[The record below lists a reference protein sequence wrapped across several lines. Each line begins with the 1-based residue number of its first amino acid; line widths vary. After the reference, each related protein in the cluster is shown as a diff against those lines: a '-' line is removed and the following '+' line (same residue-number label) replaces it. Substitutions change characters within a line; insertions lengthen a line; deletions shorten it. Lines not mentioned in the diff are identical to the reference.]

1 MKMSETPAGKDE
13 KADHPLLG
21 MGCAIAAF
29 FMFAVM
35 NVFAK
40 KLAAHHSVVEV
51 GFYRNFIAMLPMLF
65 MIYVMGKKEILVI
78 RSNPK
83 GIVIRSVIGTVSLV
97 ATFGAFAAMP
107 LADATAFLFTASL
120 IIPVLGYFFLGERVG
135 PYRWGAVL
143 VGFLGVVVML
153 KPTGAVNL
161 HGVALALSAATMH
174 ATLQTILRALGKTE
188 KPETITFYFVFI
200 GTFVSLIPMP
210 LVFTMPTWSEV
221 PYILGVGISG
231 VLAQML
237 LSVAYKNAQVS
248 IVTVFN
254 YSGIIWAT
262 LFGWLFWNEWP
273 DEAIFI
279 GGFIVIA
286 SNVFIVY
293 REQKLARQARAT
305 VQKTDGL

>member
-1 MKMSETPAGKDE
+1 MSEQTAAAPE
-13 KADHPLLG
+13 KADHPMLG
-21 MGCAIAAF
+21 MACAIGAF

-40 KLAAHHSVVEV
+40 KLAEHHSVIEV
-51 GFYRNFIAMLPMLF
+51 GFYRNIIALLPLLF
-65 MIYVMGKKEILVI
+65 VVYGMGRRDILTI

-83 GIVIRSVIGTVSLV
+83 GIVIRSVVGTISLV

-135 PYRWGAVL
+135 PYRWSAVL
-143 VGFLGVVVML
+143 VGFVGVLVML
-153 KPTGAVNL
+153 KPTGAINAP
-161 HGVALALSAATMH
+161 GVTLALSAATMH

-210 LVFTMPTWSEV
+210 LVFTMPTLAEV
-221 PYILGVGISG
+221 PYIIGVGLTG
-231 VLAQML
+231 VIAQFL
-237 LSVAYKNAQVS
+237 LSLAYRNAQVS
-248 IVTVFN
+248 TVTVFN

-262 LFGWLFWNEWP
+262 LFGWLFWDEWP

-279 GGFIVIA
+279 GGAIVIA

-293 REQKLARQARAT
+293 REQKLARLARAT
-305 VQKTDGL
+305 VQKAEGV

>member
-1 MKMSETPAGKDE
+1 M
-13 KADHPLLG
+13 G

-40 KLAAHHSVVEV
+40 KLSVTHSVVEI
-51 GFYRNFIAMLPMLF
+51 GFYRNLIAMMPLLF
-65 MIYVMGKKEILVI
+65 MIYFMGRKDILTI
-78 RSNPK
+78 KSNPK
-83 GIVIRSVIGTVSLV
+83 GIVIRSVIGTISLV
-97 ATFGAFAAMP
+97 TTFAAFAAMP

-120 IIPVLGYFFLGERVG
+120 IIPIFGYFFLGERVG
-135 PYRWGAVL
+135 KYRWGAVL

-161 HGVALALSAATMH
+161 EGVALALSAATMH

-210 LVFTMPTWSEV
+210 LVFTMPSWADV
-221 PYILGVGISG
+221 PYIIGLGLSG
-231 VLAQML
+231 VMAQFL
-237 LSVAYKNAQVS
+237 LSIAYKNAQVS
-248 IVTVFN
+248 VVTVFN

-262 LFGWLFWNEWP
+262 LFGWMFWNEWP

-279 GGFIVIA
+279 GGAIVIA

-293 REQKLARQARAT
+293 REQRLARIARAT
-305 VQKTDGL
+305 VQKTEGL

>member
-1 MKMSETPAGKDE
+1 MSEQPAAAPE
-13 KADHPLLG
+13 KADHPMLG
-21 MGCAIAAF
+21 MACAIGAF

-40 KLAAHHSVVEV
+40 KLAEHHSVIEV
-51 GFYRNFIAMLPMLF
+51 GFYRNVIAMLPMLF
-65 MIYVMGKKEILVI
+65 VIYFMGKRDILTI
-78 RSNPK
+78 KSNPK
-83 GIVIRSVIGTVSLV
+83 GIVIRSVIGTISLV

-120 IIPVLGYFFLGERVG
+120 IFPVLGYFFLGERVG
-135 PYRWGAVL
+135 PYRWSAVL
-143 VGFLGVVVML
+143 VGFVGVLVML
-153 KPTGAVNL
+153 KPTGAINAP
-161 HGVALALSAATMH
+161 GVTLALSAATMH

-210 LVFTMPTWSEV
+210 LVFTMPTWGEV
-221 PYILGVGISG
+221 PYIIGVGLTGVIAQFLIS
-231 VLAQML
+231 LA
-237 LSVAYKNAQVS
+237 YRNAQVS
-248 IVTVFN
+248 TVTVFN

-262 LFGWLFWNEWP
+262 LFGWLFWDKWP

-279 GGFIVIA
+279 GGAIVIA

-293 REQKLARQARAT
+293 REQRLARLARAT
-305 VQKTDGL
+305 VQKAEGL

>member
-1 MKMSETPAGKDE
+1 MAETAQVPGGRSDN
-13 KADHPLLG
+13 PLKG

-40 KLAAHHSVVEV
+40 KLAEHHSVVEI
-51 GFYRNFIAMLPMLF
+51 GFYRNFIAMLPMLYVIYF
-65 MIYVMGKKEILVI
+65 MGRKDILEI
-78 RSNPK
+78 RSNPR
-83 GIVIRSVIGTVSLV
+83 GIVARSIIGTISLV

-120 IIPVLGYFFLGERVG
+120 IIPVLGYFFLKERVG
-135 PYRWGAVL
+135 PYRWAAVL
-143 VGFLGVVVML
+143 IGFLGVVVML

-210 LVFTMPTWSEV
+210 LVFTMPTLGEI
-221 PYILGVGISG
+221 PYILGLGLSG
-231 VLAQML
+231 VMAQLL
-237 LSVAYKNAQVS
+237 LSAAYRNAEVS
-248 IVTVFN
+248 TVTVFN

-262 LFGWLFWNEWP
+262 LFGWMFWNEWP

-279 GGFIVIA
+279 GGGIVIA
-286 SNVFIVY
+286 SNVFIVF
-293 REQKLARQARAT
+293 REHRLARLARAT
-305 VQKTDGL
+305 VQKAPPL